1 MMTDVYIACGTEIV
15 NQSNAVKSDL
25 ILLVVT
31 LLAAS
36 GWIFSKEA
44 LSGMPPLLFIGIR
57 FLLAGLILSIFGRH
71 ALSLLDRQGV
81 ARTAL
86 IGLSFAMAMMFWI
99 LGLHHAQHVGVGAF
113 LSCLGAVLVPFVAVL
128 FGERA
133 NRAVWSS
140 LPIAALGLALLALDS
155 QFVMGWGELSFL
167 CAAVLFAFTFVL
179 SSRAA
184 AKTSP
189 IALSAIQLIVVGLVA
204 LPVSWIAEPWAFDW
218 PVSIWMWVAASV
230 FIATSLRFFMQ
241 TWAQSLSNASNA
253 AVIMTLEPVWA
264 AMLAALWFGETMTAM
279 QLGGCALIFSALLV
293 SRWRNV
299 RQAMRA
305 LIK

>member
-1 MMTDVYIACGTEIV
+1 
-15 NQSNAVKSDL
+15 
-25 ILLVVT
+25 
-31 LLAAS
+31 
-36 GWIFSKEA
+36 
-44 LSGMPPLLFIGIR
+44 MPPLLFIGIR

-71 ALSLLDRQGV
+71 ELSVLDRQGV
-81 ARTAL
+81 VRTAL

-99 LGLHHAQHVGVGAF
+99 LGLYHAQHVG
-113 LSCLGAVLVPFVAVL
+113 GAVLVPFVSML

-140 LPIAALGLALLALDS
+140 LPIAVLGLALLALDS
-155 QFVMGWGELSFL
+155 QFAMGWGELSFL

-184 AKTSP
+184 AQTSP

-204 LPVSWIAEPWAFDW
+204 LPVSWVAEQWTFDW
-218 PVSIWMWVAASV
+218 PVSVWMWLGASI

-241 TWAQSLSNASNA
+241 TWAQSLSSASNA

-264 AMLAALWFGETMTAM
+264 AMLAALWFGETMSTM
-279 QLGGCALIFSALLV
+279 QLGGCVLIFSALLV

-299 RQAMRA
+299 RLAMRA

>member
-1 MMTDVYIACGTEIV
+1 MMTALNSLWDRVV
-15 NQSNAVKSDL
+15 NQSNALKSDL

-44 LSGMPPLLFIGIR
+44 LSGMPPLLFIGLR
-57 FLLAGLILSIFGRH
+57 FLLAGLILTIFGWQ
-71 ALSLLDRQGV
+71 ALRALDRRGILS
-81 ARTAL
+81 TAL
-86 IGLSFAMAMMFWI
+86 VGLSFAVAMMFWI
-99 LGLHHAQHVGVGAF
+99 LGLEHAQHVGVGAF

-140 LPIAALGLALLALDS
+140 LPLAALGLALLALDS
-155 QFVMGWGELSFL
+155 QFEMGWGELSFL

-189 IALSAIQLIVVGLVA
+189 IALAAIQLIVVGLVA
-204 LPVSWIAEPWAFDW
+204 LPVSWVAEPWSFDW
-218 PVSIWMWVAASV
+218 PASIWMWMIASI

-241 TWAQSLSNASNA
+241 AWAQSLSSASNA

-264 AMLAALWFGETMTAM
+264 AMLAAVWFGETMTAM

-299 RQAMRA
+299 RQAIRS
-305 LIK
+305 LIR